1 MRLIAL
7 MSSSYFRA
15 FWENS
20 LMRIVAVCG
29 LGYGTSVILKN
40 NIEKALK
47 SLDYE
52 GAIVEAVGVAEARQ
66 LGSLANIVMTT
77 EELVPLLEG
86 LNAEIIPIRH
96 VIDIDE
102 ITRALEKALL

>member
-1 MRLIAL
+1 MRAMALI
-7 MSSSYFRA
+7 SVSYCRV

-40 NIEKALK
+40 NIEKALLA
-47 SLDYE
+47 LDYE
-52 GAIVEAVGVAEARQ
+52 GATVEAVGVAEARQ
-66 LGSLANIVMTT
+66 IGALANIVMTT
-77 EELVPLLEG
+77 EELVPILDG
-86 LNAEIIPIRH
+86 INAEIIPIRH

-102 ITRALEKALL
+102 IKKALTKALL

>member
-1 MRLIAL
+1 
-7 MSSSYFRA
+7 
-15 FWENS
+15 
-20 LMRIVAVCG
+20 MRIVAVCG

-47 SLDYE
+47 AIDYE
-52 GAIVEAVGVAEARQ
+52 GATVEAVGVAEARG

-102 ITRALEKALL
+102 ITKALEKALL

>member
-1 MRLIAL
+1 
-7 MSSSYFRA
+7 
-15 FWENS
+15 
-20 LMRIVAVCG
+20 MRIVAVCG

-47 SLDYE
+47 AIDYE
-52 GAIVEAVGVAEARQ
+52 GATVQAVGVAEARS
-66 LGSLANIVMTT
+66 LGAEANIVMTT
-77 EELVPLLEG
+77 EELVPLLTG

-102 ITRALEKALL
+102 ITKALEKALL